1 MILGQVGKNGP
12 GKRHAVHALLLYGVG
27 GGLHHSHVR
36 PGSGHLR
43 QHGVHM
49 QGVGRS
55 QRGWFRVAGPAVVNG
70 AHNAH
75 FVPGFAE
82 QPFQQIGAGGLAIGA
97 GDAQDLQRQ
106 RIGVPAGLSQPP
118 KGLARVRMGHHS
130 AAPGYGSGR
139 IGPADHS
146 SRAAATAAEIKR
158 APSSLAPA
166 RPRRRLRAR
175 PDANPRALPR
185 RRVGTVP
192 ARPQNPVP
200 YPFFSFVTA
209 ADPAP
214 ATAVEAARSNST
226 ILLRMRILKI
236 LRSHSGA

>member
-1 MILGQVGKNGP
+1 
-12 GKRHAVHALLLYGVG
+12 
-27 GGLHHSHVR
+27 
-36 PGSGHLR
+36 
-43 QHGVHM
+43 M

-146 SRAAATAAEIKR
+146 SRARRHGCGNKTRAVLARAGHGHEDVSGPDLTRIRAHFHAAA
-158 APSSLAPA
+158 S
-166 RPRRRLRAR
+166 
-175 PDANPRALPR
+175 ALFQQGR
-185 RRVGTVP
+185 KI
-192 ARPQNPVP
+192 
-200 YPFFSFVTA
+200 PFHTRFS
-209 ADPAP
+209 P
-214 ATAVEAARSNST
+214 
-226 ILLRMRILKI
+226 L
-236 LRSHSGA
+236 